1 MSPVRRLLPLLVP
14 VALLAATGCS
24 EAAGPTQE
32 QYASAAD
39 GVCKDAAKRIDEL
52 YAEQWEATAAGESST
67 YVDRPER
74 WMRSKVVPEYE
85 RMSSRLKG
93 IQPPDGDLAYV
104 ADLYSDLDARIEVL
118 HNRPGDGREVVD
130 RDELLR
136 DRFEA
141 YGIEQCPVP
150 LPDEGEEPVE
160 EPEDGG
166 Q

>member
-1 MSPVRRLLPLLVP
+1 VSPVRRLLPLLVP

-24 EAAGPTQE
+24 KASGPTQE

-39 GVCKDAAKRIDEL
+39 GVCKDSAKRIDEL
-52 YAEQWEATAAGESST
+52 YAELWEATAAGESST

-118 HNRPGDGREVVD
+118 HNRPGDGRDVVD
-130 RDELLR
+130 GDKLLR

-141 YGIEQCPVP
+141 YGIEWCPP
-150 LPDEGEEPVE
+150 PPVE